1 MLNVYVIDMFLSCTM
16 VDNLSI
22 TRKYQWSIVWTKL
35 IDLTTV
41 TLNNVTYRNGGM
53 KAKPESWENFLML
66 IK

>member
-1 MLNVYVIDMFLSCTM
+1 MLNVYIIGMFVFCLM
-16 VDNLSI
+16 FDNLSI

-41 TLNNVTYRNGGM
+41 TLNNGTYRNGGM

>member
-41 TLNNVTYRNGGM
+41 TLNNGTYRNGGM